1 MDFLQMKAVLKK
13 NGYKNTT
20 QRDDMFR
27 ALEKHA
33 GEHLSPEQLHAV
45 LTEEGNHVGIA
56 TIYRTLQ
63 IFESL
68 GIVHKLDLDN
78 RGYRYEIVQDGA
90 NHMHHH
96 LICERCEAVT
106 EIHVDLLDKLE
117 EIVETD
123 YRFTITDHAV
133 KLFGICAACQQHQE
147 ETFE

>member
-1 MDFLQMKAVLKK
+1 MDLQQMKAVLKK

-20 QRDDMFR
+20 QRDDMFL

-33 GEHLSPEQLHAV
+33 GKHLSPEQLHAV

-68 GIVHKLDLDN
+68 GIVHKLDFDD
-78 RGYRYEIVQDGA
+78 RAYRYEIVNESED
-90 NHMHHH
+90 HMHHH
-96 LICERCEAVT
+96 LICQRCDGVT
-106 EIHVDLLDKLE
+106 EIYVDLLETLE

-123 YRFTITDHAV
+123 YGFTITDHAV
-133 KLFGICAACQQHQE
+133 KIFGVCAACQKKQE

>member
-1 MDFLQMKAVLKK
+1 MDLQQMKTVLRE

-68 GIVHKLDLDN
+68 GIVNKLDFDD
-78 RGYRYEIVQDGA
+78 RAYRYEIVKENED
-90 NHMHHH
+90 HMHHH
-96 LICERCEAVT
+96 LICQHCEGVT
-106 EIHVDLLDKLE
+106 ELHVDLLDKLE
-117 EIVETD
+117 EIVETE

-133 KLFGICAACQQHQE
+133 KIFGICAACQQMQE